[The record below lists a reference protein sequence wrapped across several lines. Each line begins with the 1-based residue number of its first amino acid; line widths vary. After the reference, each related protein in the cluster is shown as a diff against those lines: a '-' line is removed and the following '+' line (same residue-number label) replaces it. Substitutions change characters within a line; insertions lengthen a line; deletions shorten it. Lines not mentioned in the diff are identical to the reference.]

1 MAHVEERKM
10 KNKLNLEEAIKQNNY
25 SELSNFINESI
36 NKLKVFFDAL
46 DLVELENEIE
56 RKKSNFSFL
65 VKKEIVEKN
74 VHFLFGRYI
83 GYIDFLYEQL
93 AKEYKE
99 KGFKESLASLDISDI
114 PHVND
119 IMVTIYQQEGI
130 RHGALAE
137 KVGIEKSTL
146 SGIMDKLVKKGAVRF
161 SRPGKYKY
169 YYLTELGNR
178 YYINNRAI
186 IEAETNIDALTEQ
199 LLLALSKEEDANGK
213 LIQIITALCD
223 GKNVFK
229 GYKSNTQEKV
239 NPSMIFAGIPTIK
252 QLHVMFPDTS
262 IHTVNDASVLSLNSK
277 SDIISLFNNNSN
289 NLVEYPGIPII
300 ELVNA

>member
-1 MAHVEERKM
+1 MN
-10 KNKLNLEEAIKQNNY
+10 NKLNLEEAIKQNNY
-25 SELSNFINESI
+25 LELSNYINESI
-36 NKLKVFFDAL
+36 NQLKAFFDTL
-46 DLVELENEIE
+46 DLVELETEIE

-65 VKKEIVEKN
+65 VKKEIIEKN
-74 VHFLFGRYI
+74 IHFLFGRYI

-99 KGFKESLASLDISDI
+99 KGFKESLAALNISDI

-119 IMVTIYQQEGI
+119 IIVTIYQQEGI
-130 RHGALAE
+130 RHGNLAE

-178 YYINNRAI
+178 YYDNNRTI
-186 IEAETNIDALTEQ
+186 IESETNIDALTEQ
-199 LLLALSKEEDANGK
+199 LLLALSKEDDANGK

-239 NPSMIFAGIPTIK
+239 NPSIIFAGIPTIK
-252 QLHVMFPDTS
+252 QLNVMFPDTS
-262 IHTVNDASVLSLNSK
+262 IHTVNDAVVLSLNSK
-277 SDIISLFNNNSN
+277 NDIISLFNNNNN
-289 NLVEYPGIPII
+289 NLVECPEIPII

>member
-1 MAHVEERKM
+1 M

-36 NKLKVFFDAL
+36 NQLKVFFDAL

-289 NLVEYPGIPII
+289 NLVEYPGIPIM